1 MKKQDILVL
10 ILIAA
15 AVVLTV
21 CFFVNPSYESRYFN
35 PDTVNKLDIIIDE
48 DDWADLQKNPKS
60 NKYQVCTI
68 ILNGDTYE
76 SVGIKPR
83 GATSLSDV
91 VSHKSVR
98 FPFKIKVDKYISD
111 QTIYGLD
118 EFVLNNNHLDPT
130 AMKEFLS
137 YELMDEL
144 GVPTPLHSYAAL
156 YINGEYFG
164 LYLMVESVEDGFMYR
179 NFGGGYGHLYR
190 PSYSYDSK
198 TKTYH
203 YDGSRLEYIDDNIS
217 SYKGLFRKVVFDK
230 TTDEDKKRLINS
242 LKNIKEKKNISQYVD
257 LKNVLPYLAANAA
270 LPSTDTFTNAK
281 NYFLYEEN
289 GKISIIPWD
298 YNLAFGTISYG
309 DATAAVNARS
319 DTHCSSHPL
328 ISSLFSNKEYKDEY
342 LNYLKS
348 AAENFLGE
356 KFSQRVDNTDSLIR
370 DYIKTDP
377 TSFYTFDEYQTGVEN
392 LKKYGVLRGKAIS
405 QQLNG
410 DFTKVNAKDINFSS
424 MGLYSEMSKMWKK

>member
-156 YINGEYFG
+156 YVNGEYFG

-190 PSYSYDSK
+190 PSYRHDSK
-198 TKTYH
+198 TKTTY
-203 YDGSRLEYIDDNIS
+203 YEGSRLEYIDDNIS
-217 SYKGLFRKVVFDK
+217 SYNGLFRKVVFDK

-242 LKNIKEKKNISQYVD
+242 LKNIKEKNNIDQYVD

-319 DTHCSSHPL
+319 DTHGSSHPL

-348 AAENFLGE
+348 TAENFLGE

-410 DFTKVNAKDINFSS
+410 DFTKINAKDVNLSS
-424 MGLYSEMSKMWKK
+424 MGRYSEMANMWK